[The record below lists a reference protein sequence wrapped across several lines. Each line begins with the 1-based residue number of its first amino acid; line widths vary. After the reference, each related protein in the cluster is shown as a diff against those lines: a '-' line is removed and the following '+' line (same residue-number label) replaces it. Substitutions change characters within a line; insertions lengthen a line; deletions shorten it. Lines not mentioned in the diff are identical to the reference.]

1 MNDGLSIY
9 LDDCADDNLLGFLP
23 RNAGHIV
30 ITPRTAGTLGWD
42 DQDHLEYA
50 AAYGYVLLTK
60 NPEDFVDLH
69 NEWQVQEREHAGV
82 FLIYQDNI
90 VGKDMARND
99 IVRAIQNLL
108 IAGIPIANE
117 VHILN
122 QWR

>member
-1 MNDGLSIY
+1 M
-9 LDDCADDNLLGFLP
+9 
-23 RNAGHIV
+23 
-30 ITPRTAGTLGWD
+30 ITPRAARTLGWK
-42 DQDHLEYA
+42 DQNHLEYA
-50 AAYGYVLLTK
+50 ATHGYVLLTK

-69 NEWQVQEREHAGV
+69 NEWQVQGQAHAGV

-90 VGKDMARND
+90 VGKDITRND

-108 IAGIPIANE
+108 NSGLPIANE